1 MFASQVFPSEFLEA
15 SVIYGTKSRIDRHP
29 SYGESESGPTGRGHV
44 GLLQESVFQPAGLK
58 AECRPVILGAVL
70 KDLCDH
76 AESSGKRGSHRL
88 T

>member
-15 SVIYGTKSRIDRHP
+15 SVVYGTKSRIDRHP
-29 SYGESESGPTGRGHV
+29 SYGEREKVVPQAGAMWVYRS
-44 GLLQESVFQPAGLK
+44 LFQPARLK

-76 AESSGKRGSHRL
+76 AASSGNRGSHRL
-88 T
+88 S